1 VRFGTERDLTFSIYN
16 AYDRRNAYF
25 VYFETTRDPR
35 TDVINGFQA
44 QQVSLFPV
52 IPSVT
57 YNFHF

>member
-25 VYFETTRDPR
+25 VYFEVTRNPTTDIP
-35 TDVINGFQA
+35 DGFRA
-44 QQVSLFPV
+44 QQVSLFPI

-57 YNFHF
+57 YNFKF